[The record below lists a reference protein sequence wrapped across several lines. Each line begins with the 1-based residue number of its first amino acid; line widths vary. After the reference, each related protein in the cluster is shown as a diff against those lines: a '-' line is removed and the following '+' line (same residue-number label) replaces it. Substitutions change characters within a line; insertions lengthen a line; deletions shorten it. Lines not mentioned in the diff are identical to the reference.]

1 MAKSKSGGTR
11 AMIRGRVGND
21 VYSIGLNGAG
31 KKQQVVR
38 SLAEVVAN
46 PQTAAQMKGR
56 IIMSTIMQTVAGLR
70 PIIDHS
76 FDNVPNGQPS
86 ISEFISRNYKLI
98 KDDIAAHP
106 STEAKFELN
115 QYQQKGALAGNYAV
129 SSGKAELPEAIVRVR
144 GGFKINLGAEG
155 VTVGQLKT
163 ILGWADGDYMT
174 GIAMGT
180 DGDTQEQVC
189 RYFRVAI
196 KSSVADATVISSS
209 TVGTLFDIEGNWTPT
224 PEAQIDGADS
234 AIEFGDSN
242 LNENASGCIF
252 TKKTDSGFEH
262 SDCTLTGVNNA
273 SQNYDAVKGT
283 YPNGSNTF
291 LNGGNI

>member
-11 AMIRGRVGND
+11 AMLRGRVGND

-46 PQTAAQMKGR
+46 PQTTAQMKGR
-56 IIMSTIMQTVAGLR
+56 IIMSTIMQSVSAIR

-76 FDNVPNGQPS
+76 FDNVPMGQPS

-106 STEAKFELN
+106 STEAKFNLN
-115 QYQQKGALAGNYAV
+115 QYQEKGALSGCYAISAGEAT
-129 SSGKAELPEAIVRVR
+129 LPQQIERVR

-163 ILGWADGDYMT
+163 ALGWSDGDYLT
-174 GIAMGT
+174 CVVIGT
-180 DGDTQEQVC
+180 DANEGKVA
-189 RYFRVAI
+189 RYFRVSFKA
-196 KSSVADATVISSS
+196 SVADTTVISSS
-209 TVGTLFDIEGNWTPT
+209 TVGTMFDFDGNWTPT
-224 PEAQIDGADS
+224 PQAQIDGADS
-234 AIEFGDSN
+234 AIAFEDNTLSYYSCGT
-242 LNENASGCIF
+242 IF
-252 TKKTDSGFEH
+252 SQKTDNGYKH
-262 SDCTLTGVNNA
+262 STCVMGGVSNA
-273 SQNYDAVKGT
+273 YQDYDDVKAT
-283 YPNGSNTF
+283 YPNGSATF
-291 LNGGNI
+291 LNGGEIQ

>member
-38 SLAEVVAN
+38 SLAEVVTN
-46 PQTAAQMKGR
+46 PQTTAQMKGR

-98 KDDIAAHP
+98 KDEIAAHP
-106 STEAKFELN
+106 SSEAKFELN
-115 QYQQKGALAGNYAV
+115 TYQQKGALAGNYNV
-129 SSGKAELPEAIVRVR
+129 SSGKAELPEAIERIR
-144 GGFKINLGAEG
+144 GGFKINLGAES

-163 ILGWADGDYMT
+163 LLGWDEGDYMT
-174 GIAMGT
+174 GIVL
-180 DGDTQEQVC
+180 GDDAVTQEKVC

-196 KSSVADATVISSS
+196 KSSVADATVISSEN
-209 TVGTLFDIEGNWTPT
+209 VGTLFDIDGNWTPT
-224 PEAQIDGADS
+224 PAAQLDGADS
-234 AIEFGDSN
+234 IIEFGDEN

-252 TKKTDSGFEH
+252 TKKTETGFEH
-262 SDCTLTGVNNA
+262 SDCTLAGVSNA
-273 SQNYDAVKGT
+273 RQNYDAVKGT

-291 LNGGNI
+291 LNGGEI

>member
-46 PQTAAQMKGR
+46 PQTEAQMKGR
-56 IIMSTIMQTVAGLR
+56 IIMSTIMQSVSFMR

-76 FDNVPNGQPS
+76 FDNVPKGQPS

-106 STEAKFELN
+106 SSEATFCLN
-115 QYQQKGALAGNYAV
+115 KYQEKGAIAGCYAI
-129 SSGKAELPEAIVRVR
+129 SQGDAILPEQVVRDR
-144 GGFKINLGAEG
+144 GGFKINLGAEN
-155 VTVGQLKT
+155 VTVGALKT
-163 ILGWADGDYMT
+163 ALGWADGDFLT
-174 GIAMGT
+174 CVVLGFG
-180 DGDTQEQVC
+180 ENQVKLA
-189 RYFRVAI
+189 RFFRVSFKA
-196 KSSVADATVISSS
+196 SVADATIISSS
-209 TVGTLFDIEGNWTPT
+209 TVGTMFDFDGNWTPT

-234 AIEFGDSN
+234 AISFGDSG
-242 LNENASGCIF
+242 LSQYASGVIF
-252 TKKTDSGFEH
+252 SQKTADGYKH
-262 SDCTLTGVNNA
+262 STCVMGGVMNA
-273 SQNYDAVKGT
+273 NQDYDDVKGT
-283 YPNGSNTF
+283 YPNGSATF
-291 LNGGNI
+291 LNGGEIQ

>member
-76 FDNVPNGQPS
+76 FDNVPTGQPS

-106 STEAKFELN
+106 SSEAKFELN
-115 QYQQKGALAGNYAV
+115 EYQQKGALAGNYTV
-129 SSGKAELPEAIVRVR
+129 SSGKAELPVAIVRCR
-144 GGFKINLGAEG
+144 GGFKIKLGAES

-163 ILGWADGDYMT
+163 LLGWADGDYMT
-174 GIAMGT
+174 GIVLGT
-180 DGDTQEQVC
+180 DGNTQEKVC
-189 RYFRVAI
+189 RYFRIAI
-196 KSSVADATVISSS
+196 KSSVADTTVISSEN
-209 TVGTLFDIEGNWTPT
+209 VGTLFDISGNWTPT
-224 PEAQIDGADS
+224 PAAQLDGADS
-234 AIEFGDSN
+234 IIEFGDEN
-242 LNENASGCIF
+242 LNTNASGCIF
-252 TKKTDSGFEH
+252 TKKAENGFEH
-262 SDCTLTGVNNA
+262 SDCTLAGVSNA
-273 SQNYDAVKGT
+273 SQDYDAVKGT
-283 YPNGSNTF
+283 YPNGSKTF
-291 LNGGNI
+291 LNGGEI

>member
-46 PQTAAQMKGR
+46 PQTTAQMKGR
-56 IIMSTIMQTVAGLR
+56 IIMSTIMQTVSALR

-76 FDNVPNGQPS
+76 FDNVPTGQPS

-106 STEAKFELN
+106 SSNAKFNLN
-115 QYQQKGALAGNYAV
+115 QYQEKGALAGNYAL
-129 SSGKAELPEAIVRVR
+129 SNGEAILPEQVVRSF

-155 VTVGQLKT
+155 VTVGALKT
-163 ILGWADGDYMT
+163 ALGWADGDYIT
-174 GIAMGT
+174 CVVLGVDAT
-180 DGDTQEQVC
+180 NAKVA
-189 RYFRVAI
+189 RFFRVSFKA
-196 KSSVADATVISSS
+196 SVADTTVISTS
-209 TVGTLFDIEGNWTPT
+209 TVGTIFDFDGNWTPT

-234 AIEFGDSN
+234 AIAFDDQTLSIY
-242 LNENASGCIF
+242 ASGVIF
-252 TKKTDSGFEH
+252 SQKTESGYKH
-262 SDCTLTGVNNA
+262 STCVMGGVSNA
-273 SQNYDAVKGT
+273 AQDYDEVKGT
-283 YPNGSNTF
+283 YPNGSATF
-291 LNGGNI
+291 LNGGDIQ